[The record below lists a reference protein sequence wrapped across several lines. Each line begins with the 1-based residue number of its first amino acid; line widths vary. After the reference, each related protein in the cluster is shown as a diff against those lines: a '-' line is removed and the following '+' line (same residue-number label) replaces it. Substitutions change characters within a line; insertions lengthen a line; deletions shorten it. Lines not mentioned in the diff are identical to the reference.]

1 MADWTYTL
9 HEARTGNL
17 LGAIDGVSSFSFDR
31 VANDVSTGS
40 ASIVLEPGNL
50 WGPLLT
56 RTHGSILVKAR
67 GGRVHAAG
75 YIENDDGWR
84 RKSRTLTVSLVDVRD
99 QLTARLMYA
108 ADAVSYR
115 AGEVAFTGKNYS
127 GAVRAILI
135 PSASGRGEGWNLP
148 LVFPPDG
155 SGDLERVYR
164 YWDMVSPD
172 RALAELSDLADGPDL
187 DFEPRYR
194 DDGGIEWVVRVGG
207 PQLSGPDFDINL
219 DAPENAAMDW
229 AWKANGQD
237 QRSGSIAV
245 GNGSEVDMLVAFA
258 NNLPGPSMVI
268 RDMVESYKEIT
279 DAGTLLGHAYSDL
292 WSHRA
297 PTEQWSLDL
306 DADYP
311 IAPGETLLDRLRVG
325 ARVSLGLTG
334 DPVIPDGWH
343 DLYCIGYSTD
353 TTTKVT
359 LHLQPLREP
368 V

>member
-9 HEARTGNL
+9 HAARGGGF
-17 LGAIDGVSSFSFDR
+17 LGAIDGVAEFPFDR
-31 VANDVSTGS
+31 VANDVSTGT
-40 ASIVLEPGNL
+40 ARVILEPGDL

-56 RTHGSILVKAR
+56 ATHGSILVKAR
-67 GGRVHAAG
+67 GDRVHAAG
-75 YIENDDGWR
+75 YIENVTKWDPR
-84 RKSRTLTVSLVDVRD
+84 SRSLSLTLVDVRD
-99 QLTARLMYA
+99 VLTARLLYA
-108 ADAVSYR
+108 GDADSYR
-115 AGEVAFTGKNYS
+115 TGEVTFTGKNFS
-127 GAVRAILI
+127 GAARAILV
-135 PSASGRGEGWNLP
+135 PAASGRGEGWNLP

-155 SGDLERVYR
+155 TGDLERVYR
-164 YWDMVSPD
+164 YWDMVTPD
-172 RALAELSDLADGPDL
+172 RALAELSDLADGPDI

-194 DDGGIEWVVRVGG
+194 DDGGIEWAVRVGG

-219 DAPENAAMDW
+219 SAPENAAMGW
-229 AWKANGQD
+229 GWQLNGQD
-237 QRSGSIAV
+237 QRSGSVAV

-258 NNLPGPSMVI
+258 NNLPGPPMVI
-268 RDMVESYKEIT
+268 RDLVESYKEIT

-292 WSHRA
+292 WTHRG

-311 IAPGETLLDRLRVG
+311 IAPRETLLDRLRIG
-325 ARVSLGLTG
+325 ARVSLGLKN
-334 DPVIPDGWH
+334 DPVIADGWH

-368 V
+368 M